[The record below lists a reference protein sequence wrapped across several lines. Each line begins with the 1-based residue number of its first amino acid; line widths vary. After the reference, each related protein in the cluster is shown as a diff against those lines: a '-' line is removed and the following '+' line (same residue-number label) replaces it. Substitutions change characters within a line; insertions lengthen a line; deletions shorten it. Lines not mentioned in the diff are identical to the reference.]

1 MPRYDETFD
10 ASPVSRQRDLVLS
23 SNEFCFLQSRT
34 NGVIKTYTGPITMT
48 ISAQEAL
55 VTFNKKT
62 KMFEETQDFEKAK
75 QLFTSAPEGWYVVLK
90 NPSID
95 GSHPEAAKAVNSPD
109 LTIGHKINIA
119 GPVSFSL
126 FPGQMAKVVQ
136 GHRLRSNQY
145 LIARVYD
152 AEAAKANSATATIVD
167 TTGNDIKDTEKEEY
181 FVGQLLVIEGTKVS
195 FYIPPTGIEVIP
207 DSKTGEY
214 VRDAVTLERLEYAIL
229 KDEDGEKRYIHG
241 PAVVFPKPTET
252 FVTSPKNTLIFRA
265 LELSPISGIYI
276 KVIAAYDEQKN
287 GKKIHHPIGEE
298 LFITGNDQMI
308 YYPRPE
314 HALIQYDGKYMHHA
328 IAIPEGEGRYVLN
341 RLSGEITTIKGP
353 RMYLPDPRTEVI
365 VKRKLTPKECSLLYP
380 NNIEVLQYNQN
391 LTEQTLERKIKK
403 GLDMNAADALNAAFS
418 TADQESSLAI
428 FEANASISRGV
439 SYTKP
444 RTITLDTK
452 YEGVVSIDVWGGYG
466 INVVSKSGKRDVVV
480 GPTTVLLDYNQTV
493 EPVNLSTGRPKNGDK
508 LIQTAFLKIDNNRV
522 SDAISART
530 ADGVNVVINLYYFVN
545 FLPEFKERWFAI
557 DNYVKYLCD
566 NMRSLVKKEVKKY
579 DVKDF
584 YNDYTNIIRNI
595 VLDIREGNERGRL
608 FEVNGMLVTDVDIID
623 LGMDVTIAKMFREQQ
638 EDIIEKSI
646 QAAEAERR
654 LALVTAIQE
663 KNKQEQTIKNEVE
676 LYSLQL
682 EGERNAKRLEEKAK
696 TLKLQQEMDTAEA
709 QAKADIQVLLNAV
722 HQAELERK
730 ASARKADLEHEREEA
745 AIGEA
750 RQAAYA
756 KTVSEIMDSI
766 SPDLVAAITASSNA
780 ELLTSGMKNMSPYAL
795 ANGMPIPE
803 VVNTLVRGTP
813 LENVINKAF
822 GKAK

>member
-75 QLFTSAPEGWYVVLK
+75 QLFTSAPEGWYIVLK

-341 RLSGEITTIKGP
+341 RLSGEITTVKGP

-403 GLDMNAADALNAAFS
+403 GLDMNAADVLNAAFS

-623 LGMDVTIAKMFREQQ
+623 LGMDVTIAEMFREQQ

-676 LYSLQL
+676 LYGLQL

-696 TLKLQQEMDTAEA
+696 TLKLQQEIDTAAA

-780 ELLTSGMKNMSPYAL
+780 ELLASGMKNMSPYAL

-822 GKAK
+822 GEEK